1 MSVSLPHHRSQLPTC
16 VGNADVRSRD
26 RGKNMQRLLDIFAAY
41 PYFSIAEAANM
52 LGMVKRT
59 AERYTSMLQKEGLLV
74 RHGATRNVRWE
85 VISPKKLNKKGMI

>member
-1 MSVSLPHHRSQLPTC
+1 
-16 VGNADVRSRD
+16 
-26 RGKNMQRLLDIFAAY
+26 MQRLLDIFAAY
-41 PYFSIAEAANM
+41 PHFSIAEAANM